1 MVLGEDNFRFLC
13 SNQRLLFHHK
23 SSKKDIFSAADA
35 DISFFMH
42 ADILPKV
49 YLHGNNLK

>member
-1 MVLGEDNFRFLC
+1 MVLDKDNLRFAYG
-13 SNQRLLFHHK
+13 NQRLLFRHK
-23 SSKKDIFSAADA
+23 SSKKDIFAAADA

>member
-1 MVLGEDNFRFLC
+1 MVLSEDNFRFLC
-13 SNQRLLFHHK
+13 SNQKLLFRHK

-35 DISFFMH
+35 DISFLMH